1 MAKQEQN
8 DTIHINIQEYTTH
21 VIESEGGLLHKGQP
35 VRLTGK
41 VAMEVEDVKT
51 GRKAW
56 VRHLDV
62 VLPPVPHEPKRT
74 AAKSAPRIR
83 KAAAKTS

>member
-1 MAKQEQN
+1 MAKQAQDN
-8 DTIHINIQEYTTH
+8 TTRINIQELTTH
-21 VIESEGGLLHKGQP
+21 VIESDDVGHKGQP

-41 VAMEVEDVKT
+41 VAMEVELPDGK
-51 GRKAW
+51 KAW

-62 VLPPVPHEPKRT
+62 VIPHEPKRT
-74 AAKSAPRIR
+74 AAKSAPRTR